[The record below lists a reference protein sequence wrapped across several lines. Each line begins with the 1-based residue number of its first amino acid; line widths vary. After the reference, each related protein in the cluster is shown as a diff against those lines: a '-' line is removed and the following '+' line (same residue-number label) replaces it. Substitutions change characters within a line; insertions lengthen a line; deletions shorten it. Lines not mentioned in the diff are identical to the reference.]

1 MLQVVQTKML
11 RTHEKPKARS
21 LRAISELVGAQA
33 VVNGATLDKILVTG
47 ISIDS
52 NQIEAG
58 DLFVAVAGEKS
69 HGGIFA
75 ASAKANGAVAVITD
89 QVGSLLIKD
98 LPVLIVSEPRSV
110 AGTIAA
116 WFYSE
121 PMRDLF
127 SVAITG
133 TNGKTTVSTLLYQIA
148 MAANRESGLIGTVE
162 TRIGDE
168 VITSLRTT
176 PEAPELQSLAAVMR
190 ERHMRNLFMEVSS
203 HAIALNRIAGAQFRI
218 AAFTNLSHDHLDFHK
233 DMSNYFAAK
242 AALFTYKYAETAYIN
257 IDSSWGAKLALSQ
270 ELPLV
275 RISRNQKSADWYY
288 ERIELGIH
296 STQIAIRGS
305 GGILIESETKL
316 SGDFNL
322 DNLLMAIAISVAL
335 GIDPIDVA
343 VIIPKL
349 TGAAGR
355 LERIELGQPFLALVD
370 YAHSPDSVSSVLATL
385 KKEAIG
391 KVIAVLGCGGDR
403 DKSKRAPMGAAL
415 LAGSDI
421 AIFTSD
427 NPRSEDPT
435 QIMNDMLASLSL
447 PNSAIIEL
455 DRKKA
460 IEEAVALAK
469 PGDIVVLLGKGH
481 EQGQE
486 VKGIK
491 HAFDDR
497 LELAAAIEAVS

>member
-1 MLQVVQTKML
+1 MI
-11 RTHEKPKARS
+11 RTHEKPKARTLS
-21 LRAISELVGAQA
+21 AVSDLVGAQS
-33 VVNGATLDKILVTG
+33 TLTTSELADILVSG

-58 DLFVAVAGEKS
+58 DIFIAVAGENS
-69 HGGIFA
+69 HGASFA
-75 ASAKANGAVAVITD
+75 ASAKSNGAVAAITD
-89 QVGSLLIKD
+89 QAGSELIKD
-98 LPVLIVSEPRSV
+98 FPVLIVSDPRNV
-110 AGTIAA
+110 AGSIAA
-116 WFYSE
+116 WLYSE

-133 TNGKTTVSTLLYQIA
+133 TNGKTTVTTLLYQIA
-148 MAANRESGLIGTVE
+148 MAADRESGLIGTVE

-168 VITSLRTT
+168 VISSLRTT

-203 HAIALNRIAGAQFRI
+203 HAIALNRIAGAQFKI
-218 AAFTNLSHDHLDFHK
+218 AAFTNLSQDHLDFHE
-233 DMSNYFAAK
+233 DMASYFATK

-257 IDSSWGAKLALSQ
+257 IDSAWGAELALSQ

-275 RISRNQKSADWYY
+275 RISRDQKGADWYF
-288 ERIELGIH
+288 ERIEPGLH

-316 SGDFNL
+316 AGDFNL
-322 DNLLMAIAISVAL
+322 ENLLMAIAISVAL
-335 GIDPIDVA
+335 GIDPVDIA
-343 VIIPKL
+343 AIIPKL
-349 TGAAGR
+349 IGAEGR
-355 LERIELGQPFLALVD
+355 LERIELGQPFRALVD

-385 KKEAIG
+385 KKEAVG

-427 NPRSEDPT
+427 NPRSEDPA
-435 QIMNDMLASLSL
+435 QIMKDMLAGLTL
-447 PNSAIIEL
+447 PASAIIEL

-460 IEEAVALAK
+460 IEVAVAQAQA
-469 PGDIVVLLGKGH
+469 GDIVILLGKGH
-481 EQGQE
+481 ERGQE
-486 VKGIK
+486 INGIK

-497 LELAAAIEAVS
+497 LELAAAIEATP